1 VGALP
6 RFFSEDYTMI
16 RLPKW
21 TCIAL
26 ALLLIFAL
34 RAPALAVDRIK
45 KVAAADKQLVVT
57 DKDGKDVT
65 YTVADKAKIF
75 LSTGKQG
82 KLDDLKAG
90 QNVILLHE
98 RKGGKLTA
106 NVILDCQGA
115 FKDANLAHGMI
126 QSVAADKK
134 EFSLKNSTN
143 KNQTFTLATN
153 GKITLSDKASKL
165 DDLKRGDHVVIA
177 FQKKGGKN
185 IAMCVCSWPE

>member
-1 VGALP
+1 
-6 RFFSEDYTMI
+6 MI